1 LGKIVAIKASM
12 NLGLSD
18 KLKAA
23 FPNIVPKDRPAVKD
37 KIIQNPYWIAGF
49 TSAEGCFYISLVKS
63 KSHLTGIQVLLT
75 FILTQHCR
83 DKELMKKL
91 ISYFE
96 CGRYSL
102 RKNKLAGDIEVTK
115 FSDLTEKIIPFFL
128 KYSIE
133 GEKSQDFLDFC
144 SAAELIKNKAHLKKE
159 GIEDIR
165 KIKIKNE

>member
-1 LGKIVAIKASM
+1 
-12 NLGLSD
+12 
-18 KLKAA
+18 
-23 FPNIVPKDRPAVKD
+23 
-37 KIIQNPYWIAGF
+37 
-49 TSAEGCFYISLVKS
+49 
-63 KSHLTGIQVLLT
+63 
-75 FILTQHCR
+75 
-83 DKELMKKL
+83 MKKL